1 MLGFRRD
8 AQGAALLS
16 GTPLREILAQAGTST
31 PAYVY
36 DLDALSLAGRWL
48 ESSFGGARH
57 LSAYA
62 LKANSAGSI
71 LKRLI
76 AEGLGVDVVSGA
88 ELELA
93 LSAGAAPSRVVMSGV
108 AKADW
113 ELDLAI
119 ARGIKAI
126 HAESVEELDRIAARA
141 RAASQTARVAL
152 RVNPG
157 VEIDSHAHV
166 ATGHDAAKF
175 GVHRDDLGLAFARI
189 DASQML
195 EGVGLS
201 AHVGSMLATPE
212 PYLASARRL
221 CEQARAR
228 LASGGRLEYID
239 FGGGFGI
246 DYGAGATSLPGAFV
260 ERALGLLAEVG
271 LAELELVI
279 EPGRSMVGPYGV
291 LVASVIQTKVSGT
304 HRWLMV
310 DAGMNDLI
318 RPALYGAKHRIE
330 PVDCEP
336 GTTAYRVVGP
346 VCESTDDFGEHAM
359 SEPAPNLVVM
369 RDAGAYGFV
378 MASEYNGRP
387 LPAEIFVSGGRVVSV
402 SPTPGRE
409 AWIRRRLE
417 A

>member
-16 GTPLREILAQAGTST
+16 GTPLRELLAQAGTST

-36 DLDALSLAGRWL
+36 DLDALSLAGRLL

-62 LKANSAGSI
+62 IKANSAGSI

-76 AEGLGVDVVSGA
+76 SEGLGVDVVSGA

-93 LSAGAAPSRVVMSGV
+93 LSAGATPSRVVMSGV

-189 DASQML
+189 DAS
-195 EGVGLS
+195 
-201 AHVGSMLATPE
+201 
-212 PYLASARRL
+212 
-221 CEQARAR
+221 
-228 LASGGRLEYID
+228 
-239 FGGGFGI
+239 
-246 DYGAGATSLPGAFV
+246 
-260 ERALGLLAEVG
+260 
-271 LAELELVI
+271 
-279 EPGRSMVGPYGV
+279 
-291 LVASVIQTKVSGT
+291 
-304 HRWLMV
+304 
-310 DAGMNDLI
+310 
-318 RPALYGAKHRIE
+318 
-330 PVDCEP
+330 
-336 GTTAYRVVGP
+336 
-346 VCESTDDFGEHAM
+346 
-359 SEPAPNLVVM
+359 
-369 RDAGAYGFV
+369 
-378 MASEYNGRP
+378 
-387 LPAEIFVSGGRVVSV
+387 
-402 SPTPGRE
+402 
-409 AWIRRRLE
+409 
-417 A
+417 